1 MSGALSCPLTSPSS
15 FGLLHRIPP
24 IPEDREPGAVPVE
37 LTQPAEEYE
46 EHQLFVPAD
55 IAPDGLETPEQAEE
69 RMRWEHEQWERQSYA
84 RTYVNQA
91 ANPSPS
97 AYASRSNPEPKARS
111 PATTPTSPP
120 PSKLGGRAAS
130 PSLVRASSPVPI
142 ITSYV
147 GKREPPRSA
156 RSPPARTSQTPPAV
170 VPRATT
176 PTPTSPFGYHVNGDS
191 LA

>member
-1 MSGALSCPLTSPSS
+1 MLHHR

-55 IAPDGLETPEQAEE
+55 VAPDGLETPEQAEE

-84 RTYVNQA
+84 RSYMNQP

-97 AYASRSNPEPKARS
+97 AYSPRSKSEQSTRPPD
-111 PATTPTSPP
+111 TTPTPP
-120 PSKLGGRAAS
+120 PAKPGPGGRAGS
-130 PSLVRASSPVPI
+130 PSLVRGSSPVPI

-147 GKREPPRSA
+147 GKRESPRA
-156 RSPPARTSQTPPAV
+156 AKSPPARTVRTPPAV
-170 VPRATT
+170 IPRATT
-176 PTPTSPFGYHVNGDS
+176 PTPASPLGYHVNGDS

>member
-1 MSGALSCPLTSPSS
+1 MSGALSCPLTPPSS

-69 RMRWEHEQWERQSYA
+69 RMRVEHEQWERQSYA

-91 ANPSPS
+91 ANPSAS

-120 PSKLGGRAAS
+120 SKLGGRAAS
-130 PSLVRASSPVPI
+130 PSLVRGSSPVPI